1 MYSDRLCVNA
11 DPLRELEREACPA
24 SEGPGQKVNRT
35 MKTSTLCVMVAGL
48 AMCGGAASAD
58 VVSFYA
64 DPGTTS
70 NISPTGVS
78 LNGTIEYNYTGG
90 SVGEVIFSLTNTTS
104 SSVGG
109 FFTGLVFN
117 INSSD
122 SGASATLSATSD
134 GDFLDTG
141 SEAANPFG
149 TFAAG
154 AAVGANWSG
163 GGNPS
168 RGIGAGESGMFTF
181 AVNASDAS
189 SLSAMSFFGD
199 GSDIALRFRGLN
211 NGGSDKLLVTD
222 EDPELN
228 LVPLPAPV
236 WAGGALLGLGLGV
249 RRLRK

>member
-1 MYSDRLCVNA
+1 
-11 DPLRELEREACPA
+11 
-24 SEGPGQKVNRT
+24 
-35 MKTSTLCVMVAGL
+35 MKTSTLCVTVAGL
-48 AMCGGAASAD
+48 AMCTGAASAD

-64 DPGTTS
+64 DPGSTT
-70 NISPTGVS
+70 NATPTGVS

-104 SSVGG
+104 DSIGG

-117 INSSD
+117 INSAD
-122 SGASATLSATSD
+122 SGASATLSAASD
-134 GDFLDTG
+134 SDFLDTG
-141 SEAANPFG
+141 SEDANPFG
-149 TFAAG
+149 IYDAG
-154 AAVGANWSG
+154 AAVDANWSG

-168 RGIGAGESGMFTF
+168 KGIGAGLSAMFTF
-181 AVNASDAS
+181 AISASDAS

-211 NGGSDKLLVTD
+211 NDGSDKLLVMD

-228 LVPLPAPV
+228 IVPLPAGV
-236 WAGGALLGLGLGV
+236 WAGGAMLGLGLGV